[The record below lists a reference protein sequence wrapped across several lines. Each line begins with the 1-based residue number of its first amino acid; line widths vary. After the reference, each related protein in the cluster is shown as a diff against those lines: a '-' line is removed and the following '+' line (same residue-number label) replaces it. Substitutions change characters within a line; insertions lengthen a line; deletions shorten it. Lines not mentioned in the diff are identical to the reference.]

1 MPFLNRRDIALK
13 TRTQA
18 EKDYRMQLRS
28 ALSTPGLPASQRAEI
43 NRRLKNVGQPRV
55 YDADSPPPPGAIEF
69 TTPEVATEAS
79 LKGLTK
85 AALVALAGGRGLP
98 TSGTKAILVE
108 RLLGR

>member
-13 TRTQA
+13 VRTQA
-18 EKDYRMQLRS
+18 EKDYRTQLRA
-28 ALSTPGLPASQRAEI
+28 ALSTPGLPAEQRVEI
-43 NRRLKNVGQPRV
+43 QRRLKSVGKPRV
-55 YDADSPPPPGAIEF
+55 YDANSPAPPGAIEF
-69 TTPEVATEAS
+69 TPPETEAS

-98 TSGTKAILVE
+98 TSGTKAVLVG